1 MTVRGSTQ
9 GLALTPARW
18 GTWVAQRHEWN
29 GYLWIRWSDAE
40 AILLFV
46 SGRPRIHL
54 WDGAGWV
61 EGEHALT
68 TVAQRLERL
77 PPPRWGQVAIPAR
90 WTAQLRDLSLL
101 HPALPVEVISP
112 EAWVTWA
119 QRQGFT
125 GVAVLVGDVAAAWI
139 VQDGLVRAVRFHQG
153 AVVNDGGAAPPQEGV
168 LQIYRGRVA
177 LDLSPPL
184 EPTPLG
190 EFAPAVPKPGELP
203 PAADVPAWA
212 GAPPVSPVEV
222 PPMEGAPLQTPAP
235 AQAATLPVETP
246 PVPEPSPPERPASEV
261 VAAAAAVP
269 AAKVSPP
276 APAESGETAVVPARS
291 EVARRFRGDERFLLA
306 PTVDLANPEALLDLL
321 TDHGEDVLGWL
332 PLLDGTRTLEEVAG
346 AGLIPLSVVDA
357 VVSWLADRRFVFR
370 RYTARPR
377 TAAPSS

>member
-1 MTVRGSTQ
+1 MAVRGTTR

-18 GTWVAQRHEWN
+18 ATWVAQRHEWN

-90 WTAQLRDLSLL
+90 WAAGLRDLSLL
-101 HPALPVEVISP
+101 QPALPVEVVSP
-112 EAWVTWA
+112 EAWVAWA

-153 AVVNDGGAAPPQEGV
+153 AVANDEGASPPQEGV

-184 EPTPLG
+184 ELPPLRGVTPP
-190 EFAPAVPKPGELP
+190 PAVEVT
-203 PAADVPAWA
+203 PAPTTT
-212 GAPPVSPVEV
+212 PVQPVEV
-222 PPMEGAPLQTPAP
+222 PPEEA
-235 AQAATLPVETP
+235 
-246 PVPEPSPPERPASEV
+246 
-261 VAAAAAVP
+261 P

-306 PTVDLANPEALLDLL
+306 PTVDLTNPEDLLDLI
-321 TDHGEDVLGWL
+321 TDHGEDILGWL
-332 PLLDGTRTLEEVAG
+332 PLLDGTRSLEEVAR
-346 AGLIPLSVVDA
+346 AGLVPLGVVDA
-357 VVSWLADRRFVFR
+357 VVGWLADRRLVFR
-370 RYTARPR
+370 RYSGRPR
-377 TAAPSS
+377 TPAPSQ

>member
-1 MTVRGSTQ
+1 MAVRGTTQ

-18 GTWVAQRHEWN
+18 ATWVAQRHEWN

-40 AILLFV
+40 AVLLFV

-68 TVAQRLERL
+68 TVARRLERL

-90 WTAQLRDLSLL
+90 WAAGLRDLPLL
-101 HPALPVEVISP
+101 QPALPAEVLSP
-112 EAWVTWA
+112 EAWVAWA

-153 AVVNDGGAAPPQEGV
+153 AVVNDDGAAPPQEGV

-184 EPTPLG
+184 EPPPLRGFTPLP
-190 EFAPAVPKPGELP
+190 EVEVTPARTTT
-203 PAADVPAWA
+203 
-212 GAPPVSPVEV
+212 PVQPVEV
-222 PPMEGAPLQTPAP
+222 PPMEVSPVQTPPAEAAASSAGPPTEAP
-235 AQAATLPVETP
+235 AVPETTP
-246 PVPEPSPPERPASEV
+246 PQSPASEV
-261 VAAAAAVP
+261 PAAAAPAP

-276 APAESGETAVVPARS
+276 APAESGETTVVPARS

-306 PTVDLANPEALLDLL
+306 PTVDLTNPEDLLDLI
-321 TDHGEDVLGWL
+321 TDHGEDILGWL
-332 PLLDGTRTLEEVAG
+332 PLLDGTRSLEEVAR
-346 AGLIPLSVVDA
+346 AGLVPLGAVDA
-357 VVSWLADRRFVFR
+357 VVGWLADRRLVFR
-370 RYTARPR
+370 RYSGRPR
-377 TAAPSS
+377 TPAPSQ

>member
-1 MTVRGSTQ
+1 MAVRGTTQ

-18 GTWVAQRHEWN
+18 ATWVAQRHEWN

-61 EGEHALT
+61 EGEHART

-90 WTAQLRDLSLL
+90 WAAGLRDLSLL
-101 HPALPVEVISP
+101 QPALPAEVLSP
-112 EAWVTWA
+112 EAWVAWA
-119 QRQGFT
+119 PRQGFT
-125 GVAVLVGDVAAAWI
+125 GVAVLVGEVAAAWI
-139 VQDGLVRAVRFHQG
+139 VQEGLVRTVRFHQG
-153 AVVNDGGAAPPQEGV
+153 AIVNDDGAAPPQEGV

-184 EPTPLG
+184 EPPPLRGFTP
-190 EFAPAVPKPGELP
+190 PRTTT
-203 PAADVPAWA
+203 
-212 GAPPVSPVEV
+212 PVQPVEV
-222 PPMEGAPLQTPAP
+222 PPMEVSPVQTPPAEAAASSAGPPTEAP
-235 AQAATLPVETP
+235 AVPETTP
-246 PVPEPSPPERPASEV
+246 PKSPAPEVP
-261 VAAAAAVP
+261 AAAAPAP

-306 PTVDLANPEALLDLL
+306 PTVDLTNPEGLL
-321 TDHGEDVLGWL
+321 
-332 PLLDGTRTLEEVAG
+332 RQ
-346 AGLIPLSVVDA
+346 
-357 VVSWLADRRFVFR
+357 
-370 RYTARPR
+370 
-377 TAAPSS
+377 

>member
-1 MTVRGSTQ
+1 MAERGTTQ

-18 GTWVAQRHEWN
+18 ATWVAQRHEWN

-54 WDGAGWV
+54 WGGAGWV

-90 WTAQLRDLSLL
+90 WAAGLRDLSLVQ
-101 HPALPVEVISP
+101 PALPAEVLSP
-112 EAWVTWA
+112 EAWVAWA

-139 VQDGLVRAVRFHQG
+139 VHDGLVRAVRFHQG
-153 AVVNDGGAAPPQEGV
+153 AVVNDDGVPPQEGV

-184 EPTPLG
+184 EPLPLREFTP
-190 EFAPAVPKPGELP
+190 P
-203 PAADVPAWA
+203 P
-212 GAPPVSPVEV
+212 PVEV
-222 PPMEGAPLQTPAP
+222 SP
-235 AQAATLPVETP
+235 AQTLPVEMPAAEVPPVETP
-246 PVPEPSPPERPASEV
+246 PPAE
-261 VAAAAAVP
+261 VAASSAAPAP

-276 APAESGETAVVPARS
+276 APAESGETTVVSARS

-306 PTVDLANPEALLDLL
+306 PTVDLANPEPLLDLM
-321 TDHGEDVLGWL
+321 TQHGEDILGWL
-332 PLLDGTRTLEEVAG
+332 PLLDGSRTLEEVARE
-346 AGLIPLSVVDA
+346 ASIPLGVVDA
-357 VVSWLADRRFVFR
+357 VVCGLVDRRLVF

-377 TAAPSS
+377 AGTPSP